1 MSVRHWGIKSEDFYF
16 KIPNFKLDKILNSAI
31 SYLKSVT
38 KGSASEVELKDTYE
52 KEEEFWK
59 KMKDTLRDL
68 EGETIKKNV
77 EEIVKKM
84 EEFPQ
89 EKLQNLQKRD

>member
-1 MSVRHWGIKSEDFYF
+1 M
-16 KIPNFKLDKILNSAI
+16 
-31 SYLKSVT
+31 
-38 KGSASEVELKDTYE
+38 ELKDTYE